1 MGGIHKLGFGGCH
14 KLQWATF
21 LQLLYPPDTES
32 TENLLKSCKKALKIN
47 LEIHGG
53 IHKLGFGGFH
63 KLQRGPSQ
71 IYGR

>member
-1 MGGIHKLGFGGCH
+1 MKV
-14 KLQWATF
+14 F
-21 LQLLYPPDTES
+21 LCIWQKILKS